1 MFSKG
6 SAAATILGL
15 CLLALLTVDS
25 TSCLVRRRLITRKGG
40 QATQALLTSDKESLL
55 RDIATHYGAVK
66 SLNAT
71 VDMVPA
77 LGTAN
82 KGKITEYKDVR
93 AYILFRKPASI
104 RIIGLY
110 PVVRSK
116 AFDMVSD
123 GSNFRLY
130 IPAKNRF
137 IEGSNLIEKPS
148 ENKLENWRPQV
159 FLEALLVHPVDT
171 VRNQTILE
179 NFTDEDNAVY
189 KISVL
194 LPKPSGPPVLE
205 REFWF
210 DRLKLQLVRQLIF
223 DPSGDILTDARY
235 SNWQVYEMNTA

>member
-1 MFSKG
+1 MCSKG
-6 SAAATILGL
+6 SAAATALGL
-15 CLLALLTVDS
+15 CLLVLMTVES

-40 QATQALLTSDKESLL
+40 QATQALLTADKESLL

-66 SLNAT
+66 TLNAT

-77 LGTAN
+77 IGTAN

-93 AYILFRKPASI
+93 AYILFRKTAEI

-137 IEGSNLIEKPS
+137 IEGSNQIEK
-148 ENKLENWRPQV
+148 
-159 FLEALLVHPVDT
+159 
-171 VRNQTILE
+171 
-179 NFTDEDNAVY
+179 
-189 KISVL
+189 
-194 LPKPSGPPVLE
+194 
-205 REFWF
+205 
-210 DRLKLQLVRQLIF
+210 
-223 DPSGDILTDARY
+223 
-235 SNWQVYEMNTA
+235 